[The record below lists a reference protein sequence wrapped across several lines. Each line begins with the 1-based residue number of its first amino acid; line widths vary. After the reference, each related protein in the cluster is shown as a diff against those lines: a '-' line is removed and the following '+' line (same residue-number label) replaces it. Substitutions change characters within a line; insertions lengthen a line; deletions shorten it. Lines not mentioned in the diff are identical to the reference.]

1 VQSKLWKCPKNT
13 LTRLHTCT
21 CICHL

>member
-1 VQSKLWKCPKNT
+1 VQSKLWKYPKNT